1 MARPKGKINV
11 VCQNN
16 KCSFYQKEL
25 GKDIT
30 KQGKNYAKHQR
41 YLCKHCNIIFVE
53 TKGTPLYNL
62 KLSERKIKQIC
73 ISFSEGQGIRS
84 IERTAHVHRD
94 TICNLLDVLG
104 KHAKQL
110 SHHLVHDLSLST
122 YEVDELFV
130 TIQKKRLGLSQKDI
144 NSLVE
149 ARKLLRHA

>member
-1 MARPKGKINV
+1 MARPKSKINV

-16 KCSFYQKEL
+16 KCSFYRKEL

-30 KQGKNYAKHQR
+30 KQGKNYAGHQR
-41 YLCKHCNIIFVE
+41 YLCKHCRVAFVE

-73 ISFSEGQGIRS
+73 VSFSEGQGIRS

-94 TICNLLDVLG
+94 TIGNLLDVLG
-104 KHAKQL
+104 KHAKEL
-110 SHHLVHDLSLST
+110 SNHLVHDLSLST
-122 YEVDELFV
+122 YEVDELFA
-130 TIQKKRLGLSQKDI
+130 TIQKKRTGLNQKEI

-149 ARKLLRHA
+149 ARKLLQHA

>member
-1 MARPKGKINV
+1 MSRPKSKISV

-16 KCSFYQKEL
+16 KCSFYQKEQ
-25 GKDIT
+25 GKDIV
-30 KQGKNYAKHQR
+30 KRGKNTAGHQR
-41 YLCKHCNIIFVE
+41 YYCNNCNKYSVD

-94 TICNLLDVLG
+94 TIGNLLDVLG
-104 KHAKQL
+104 KHAKEI
-110 SHHLVHDLSLST
+110 SNHLVHDLSLST
-122 YEVDELFV
+122 YEVDELFA
-130 TIQKKRLGLSQKDI
+130 TIQKKRTGLNQKEM

-149 ARKLLRHA
+149 ARKLLQRA